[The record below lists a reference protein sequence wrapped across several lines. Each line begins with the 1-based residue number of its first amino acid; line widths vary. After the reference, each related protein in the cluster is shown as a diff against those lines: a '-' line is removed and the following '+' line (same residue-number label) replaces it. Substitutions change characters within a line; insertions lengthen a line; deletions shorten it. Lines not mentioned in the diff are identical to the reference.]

1 MTVYHRPIV
10 QTDAARSGG
19 ALPLAGG
26 AIWFDHVER
35 IERGGPREIVP
46 ASELPADVAERLTAP
61 RADLAG
67 MSMARPQLMG
77 VLNLTPDSFSDGGVF
92 NAPDIA
98 LERAGAMVA
107 EGASILDLGGE
118 STRPGAETVPVDAE
132 IERTV
137 PIIRALRDAGQTV
150 PVSIDT
156 RKAPVARAALEAGA
170 TLLND
175 VSAFSFDPEMA
186 AVAAQSG
193 APICLM
199 HAQGDPATMQND
211 PSYEDVLLDVYDF
224 LKARLDHAL
233 AAGIKRE
240 QIILD
245 PGIGFGKTVAH
256 NLALIHGLSLFHA
269 LGCPILLGV
278 SRKRFIGTLADVP
291 LASERAPGSVA
302 VGLEGLRQGVQILRA
317 HDIKEHRQAILL
329 WQAILDHQQ

>member
-1 MTVYHRPIV
+1 MTLYHRPIA
-10 QTDAARSGG
+10 QTDAARPKG

-26 AIWFDHVER
+26 PIWFDRVER
-35 IERGGPREIVP
+35 IERNGPRAIMP
-46 ASELPADVAERLTAP
+46 AQELPDDVTERLIAP
-61 RADLAG
+61 RADIAG
-67 MSMARPQLMG
+67 LSMARPQLMG

-98 LERAGAMVA
+98 VERARAITA

-137 PIIRALRDAGQTV
+137 PIIRALRDSGHEV
-150 PVSIDT
+150 PISIDT

-170 TLLND
+170 TILND
-175 VSAFSFDPEMA
+175 VSAFSFDPDMA
-186 AVAAQSG
+186 RVAAQTG

-199 HAQGDPATMQND
+199 HAQGDPATMQDD
-211 PSYEDVLLDVYDF
+211 PVYDDVLLDVYDF
-224 LKARLDHAL
+224 LQARLERAL
-233 AAGIKRE
+233 AAGVDRS

-256 NLALIHGLSLFHA
+256 NLALIRGLSLFHG

-291 LASERAPGSVA
+291 EASARAPGSVA

-317 HDIKEHRQAILL
+317 HDIKEHRQAMLL
-329 WQAILDHQQ
+329 WQAILDNQQ